1 MRETLMTMI
10 QVRTLKNEGLSQTAI
25 AQRLGLHRQTVARY
39 LERMDQA
46 EEAGQPLETVAC
58 RAARDHAIDPYL
70 DHLRTRLTAYP
81 ELSAKR
87 LHHELWDLGFRGS
100 RRTVRRYVA
109 TIKSGLPR
117 RVYQP
122 YETGPGE
129 QAQVDW
135 GHEIWEHGGEQTKIY
150 SFVFVL
156 AHSRVRY
163 VEYVTSLD
171 SVVFLN
177 CLYRAFEYIGGIP
190 QTVLFDNAKVVVSE
204 RVGRVIRFHAD
215 LLDLAARLGFRPAAC
230 WVQDPETKGK
240 VESTVG
246 YVHRDFYY
254 GRTVIDLDSLNQ
266 QVRAWCDRVNQT
278 VHTTTRMPPWERWL
292 AEQPHLHPLP
302 AKRPALFRVQSVQ
315 VTKESLFT
323 FRQNQYS
330 VPKDYARHRIRLEI
344 YEDAFEAKADD
355 QVLGRWPRTTA
366 KGQMFLDPAHYAGRF
381 TGLKRSALEH
391 QFRTLC
397 PQAHTYLEGLAKTRG
412 ASLREQMQQIV
423 ALAET
428 YSSAE
433 LDAAMVRG
441 IQYGNYGY
449 GSLHRILKT
458 RREAPEALPDIP
470 TTSAASPEPLPQIA
484 VEVRDPAYY
493 ANVGRRAAGG

>member
-1 MRETLMTMI
+1 MI
-10 QVRTLKNEGLSQTAI
+10 QVRTLKDEGLTQTAI
-25 AQRLGLHRQTVARY
+25 AERLGLHRQTVARY
-39 LERMDQA
+39 LERMEQA
-46 EEAGQPLETVAC
+46 ENSGQPIETIAC
-58 RAARDHAIDPYL
+58 RAARVHAIDPYL
-70 DHLRTRLTAYP
+70 EHLRTRRTAYP

-87 LHHELWDLGFRGS
+87 LHHELWELGFRGS

-109 TIKSGLPR
+109 GIKAGLPR

-129 QAQVDW
+129 QGQVDW
-135 GHEIWEHGGEQTKIY
+135 GYEIWEHDGQSTKIY

-156 AHSRVRY
+156 SHSRVCY

-190 QTVLFDNAKVVVSE
+190 QIVLFDNAKVVVSE
-204 RVGRVIRFHAD
+204 RVGRVIRFQAD
-215 LLDLAARLGFRPAAC
+215 LLDLAARLGFRPEAC

-254 GRTVIDLDSLNQ
+254 GRTVTDLASLNQ
-266 QVRAWCDRVNQT
+266 EVRAWCDTVNQT
-278 VHTTTRMPPWERWL
+278 VHTTTRMPPWERWV
-292 AEQPHLHPLP
+292 AEQPHLRPLP

-315 VTKESLFT
+315 VTKQSLFT

-330 VPKDYARHRIRLEI
+330 VPKDYARRRIRLEI

-355 QVLGRWPRTTA
+355 QVLGRWPRTSL
-366 KGQMFLDPAHYAGRF
+366 KGPMFLDPAHYDGRF

-397 PQAHTYLEGLAKTRG
+397 PRANAYLEGLAQTRG
-412 ASLREQMQQIV
+412 ASLRDQMQQIV
-423 ALAET
+423 ALGET

-433 LDAAMVRG
+433 LDEAMARG

-458 RREAPEALPDIP
+458 RRATPEALPDTP
-470 TTSAASPEPLPQIA
+470 TPSAASSAPLPEVA

-493 ANVGRRAAGG
+493 AAARRSAAHG